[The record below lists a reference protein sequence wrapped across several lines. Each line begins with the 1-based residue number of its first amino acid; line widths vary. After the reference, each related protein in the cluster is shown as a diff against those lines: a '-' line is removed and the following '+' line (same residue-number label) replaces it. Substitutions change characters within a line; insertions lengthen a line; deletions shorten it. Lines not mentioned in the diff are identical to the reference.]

1 MMTEVLKWLMNL
13 MAEVSAAATVRG
25 ADTAATICSVTAG
38 RTAGRGVVPISAH
51 RAGSVSAAV
60 AGAWNVAWTTKTMGA
75 AASAAV
81 AGAWSAVWTV
91 TLCPGT
97 TAVAVASTGTTTET
111 MSAPIIKPM
120 SLTTKVATA
129 HHMTVEPIQ
138 RPAMNGAAAENTY
151 VPEAPAPSLGPGRN
165 TRASMIPTGPS
176 GSF

>member
-1 MMTEVLKWLMNL
+1 

-25 ADTAATICSVTAG
+25 VGTAATTCSATAG
-38 RTAGRGVVPISAH
+38 RAIGRGGDPISAH
-51 RAGSVSAAV
+51 RAGSGSAAV
-60 AGAWNVAWTTKTMGA
+60 AGAWNGAWTRKTMGA
-75 AASAAV
+75 AVSAAV
-81 AGAWSAVWTV
+81 AGAWSAVWTA

-111 MSAPIIKPM
+111 MSAPITKPM
-120 SLTTKVATA
+120 NPTTKAATA

-151 VPEAPAPSLGPGRN
+151 VPEAPAPSLGHGMN
-165 TRASMIPTGPS
+165 TRANMIPTGPS